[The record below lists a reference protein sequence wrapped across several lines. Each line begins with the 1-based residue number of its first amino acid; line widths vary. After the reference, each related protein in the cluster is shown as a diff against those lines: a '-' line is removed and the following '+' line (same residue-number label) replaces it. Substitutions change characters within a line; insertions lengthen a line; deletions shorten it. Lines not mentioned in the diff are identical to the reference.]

1 MESMASNMRKERK
14 KMRIRK
20 GTQAKPY
27 T

>member
-1 MESMASNMRKERK
+1 MASNMRKERK